1 MPAWKNIKF
10 AAAAALFIWA
20 SAPVTSARADFKVDT
35 LTPTL
40 THAAL
45 EIGGSFLLALT
56 PKVEEAL
63 NKGIPLDIV
72 IDFKLQRQRP
82 ILWDQEIAEWILRRQ
97 VRYHAL
103 TGRYF
108 VTTEMGASESRESFN
123 SMSEAL
129 RRLGS
134 LNELR
139 FVVPNELPVGQYALD
154 VRASLDIEGLPAPL
168 RPVAYTSRAWHL
180 NSGWLRWKVGY

>member
-1 MPAWKNIKF
+1 
-10 AAAAALFIWA
+10 
-20 SAPVTSARADFKVDT
+20 
-35 LTPTL
+35 
-40 THAAL
+40 
-45 EIGGSFLLALT
+45 
-56 PKVEEAL
+56 
-63 NKGIPLDIV
+63 
-72 IDFKLQRQRP
+72 
-82 ILWDQEIAEWILRRQ
+82 
-97 VRYHAL
+97 
-103 TGRYF
+103 
-108 VTTEMGASESRESFN
+108 
-123 SMSEAL
+123 MSEAL